1 MDDNCSLSARPV
13 VEGRQGGSFCFS
25 CHTWTDTEILHANQL
40 KYCTPAKSLSPPFLA
55 NVFFYLTGPRGCSG
69 ITRGY

>member
-55 NVFFYLTGPRGCSG
+55 NVFF
-69 ITRGY
+69 I